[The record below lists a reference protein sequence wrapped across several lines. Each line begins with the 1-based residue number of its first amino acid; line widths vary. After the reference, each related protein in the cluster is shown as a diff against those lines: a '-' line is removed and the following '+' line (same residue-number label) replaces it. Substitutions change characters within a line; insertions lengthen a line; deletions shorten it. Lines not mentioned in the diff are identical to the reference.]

1 MSAPAN
7 CKLVGRWRIVK
18 ADIWDRDHLDL
29 CGPATIT
36 ITDPARGEIAFGVLQ
51 PGLGAIEYRRSLIG
65 FSWEGFDEMRQSSR
79 RLGGTARRRLH
90 EIEFAYHNATKP
102 S

>member
-29 CGPATIT
+29 
-36 ITDPARGEIAFGVLQ
+36 
-51 PGLGAIEYRRSLIG
+51 LGRR
-65 FSWEGFDEMRQSSR
+65 
-79 RLGGTARRRLH
+79 
-90 EIEFAYHNATKP
+90 
-102 S
+102 